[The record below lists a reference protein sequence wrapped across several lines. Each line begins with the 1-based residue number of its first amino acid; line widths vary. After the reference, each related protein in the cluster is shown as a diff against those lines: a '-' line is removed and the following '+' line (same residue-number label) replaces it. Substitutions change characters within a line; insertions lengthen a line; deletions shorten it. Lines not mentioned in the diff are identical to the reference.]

1 MILMLR
7 LSFVRIGDDIM
18 ISEEEVKKHTQA
30 LGQYCADRESRDP
43 DNCCTGC
50 RLEDF
55 CTSSGV
61 RMSEFIYEG

>member
-1 MILMLR
+1 
-7 LSFVRIGDDIM
+7 M

-50 RLEDF
+50 QLEDV
-55 CTSSGV
+55 CTSSGF
-61 RMSEFIYEG
+61 RMSEFIYDE